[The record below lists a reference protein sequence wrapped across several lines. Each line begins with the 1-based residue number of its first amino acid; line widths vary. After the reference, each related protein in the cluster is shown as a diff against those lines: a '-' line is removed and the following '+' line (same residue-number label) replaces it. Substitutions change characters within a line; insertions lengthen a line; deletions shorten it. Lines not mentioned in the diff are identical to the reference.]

1 MNAFLGWWRCCD
13 RPIAPEKTISGAQ
26 WTRFS
31 QMKIVQNLHLDDLLG
46 SSKLS
51 GEVLVLEHL
60 LVGSLEQAVAANCQ
74 LIS

>member
-1 MNAFLGWWRCCD
+1 
-13 RPIAPEKTISGAQ
+13 
-26 WTRFS
+26 
-31 QMKIVQNLHLDDLLG
+31 MKIVQNLHLDDLLG